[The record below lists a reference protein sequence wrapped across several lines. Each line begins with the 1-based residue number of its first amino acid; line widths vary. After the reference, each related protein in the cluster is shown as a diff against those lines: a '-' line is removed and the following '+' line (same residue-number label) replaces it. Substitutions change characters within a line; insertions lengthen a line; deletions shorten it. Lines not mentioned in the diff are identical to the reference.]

1 MKNIP
6 FHKMIKPAVSRLR
19 IAAGGVLALAAAAL
33 AGIAAN
39 PNPPKLPWAP
49 PIISVG
55 HPGDGFA
62 GVPVDRA
69 TNTIYVASGNFVG
82 ESTACSKTPITPYH

>member
-6 FHKMIKPAVSRLR
+6 FHRSIKPAVSRLR
-19 IAAGGVLALAAAAL
+19 VAAGDVLVLAAAAL
-33 AGIAAN
+33 AGVAAN
-39 PNPPKLPWAP
+39 PNPPKLPWAA

-55 HPGDGFA
+55 HAGDGLA

-69 TNTIYVASGNFVG
+69 TNTIHVASGNFVG
-82 ESTACSKTPITPYH
+82 ESTACSKTPIAPYH